1 MEIRYQILVAIMA
14 GCLIGL
20 GSASPAAEASNDA
33 AEMSL
38 WQQAVS
44 SGEPEDLQAFLDR
57 YPDSEFAADARG
69 LLATLLPADADTP
82 VNGKDEKTVE
92 SNDARQGATTLSFEQ
107 AVEGDVQSDKPR
119 SIKELAEG
127 NPLFSPVE
135 DLPRE
140 YWEAE
145 VCSNC
150 HNWDKAALCTQGEF
164 YTAQEGDRSTRI
176 QHPYGGFF
184 KKALEQ
190 WAAGGCQ

>member
-1 MEIRYQILVAIMA
+1 MEIRYQILVAIVASCLVGPGATSLA
-14 GCLIGL
+14 GAA
-20 GSASPAAEASNDA
+20 SADD

-44 SGEPEDLQAFLDR
+44 SGDPEDLQAFLER
-57 YPDSEFAADARG
+57 YPNSEFAADARG
-69 LLATLLPADADTP
+69 LLATLLPTVAETSMKSTDQKSVEQPADS
-82 VNGKDEKTVE
+82 V
-92 SNDARQGATTLSFEQ
+92 GAATLSFEQ
-107 AVEGDVQSDKPR
+107 AVEGDVQSGNPR
-119 SIKELAEG
+119 SIMELAEG

-135 DLPRE
+135 GLPPE

-164 YTAQEGDRSTRI
+164 YIGQEGDPAARI

-184 KKALEQ
+184 KRALEQ